1 MVRARQGGAG
11 ELDVTSVGQDC
22 WRGVN
27 NTKRALVALV
37 VCGAALTMSGVAN
50 ATDEPTATPEGD
62 QPGYVCIRVP
72 NGNGGSYRVC
82 GPRDNLGEYLTPGND
97 REG

>member
-1 MVRARQGGAG
+1 
-11 ELDVTSVGQDC
+11 
-22 WRGVN
+22 
-27 NTKRALVALV
+27 
-37 VCGAALTMSGVAN
+37 MSGVAN